1 MLSAKR
7 MLFIDD
13 GNTRRGCVDDDLA
26 ASCWSRAIE
35 MAIDY
40 DAGDTASAANGFS
53 ATADDAVSGDDDAS
67 ATHNSA
73 TIVRQFEFPLT
84 DYSCVL
90 FRALRF
96 PSFRPLFLGLS
107 GSRGG
112 SSVPASLAMRRLDL
126 VAAASAHDCHPPRSR
141 VRSAATPTAFRDA
154 HDGDD
159 VSNPAQL
166 RVRLG
171 RVGSGRVGGRV
182 QPPRRLLLANP
193 DAGHRR
199 RRRRAAVALHR
210 DVHGDGERAL
220 LLLGGAAARRALSRA
235 ARSACVSF
243 RCTAPVRP
251 AGLSMRT
258 HGGAR
263 VTLGDAR
270 WGR

>member
-53 ATADDAVSGDDDAS
+53 ATADDARDDDAS

-96 PSFRPLFLGLS
+96 PSFRPLFLALS

-112 SSVPASLAMRRLDL
+112 SSVPASLATRRLDL
-126 VAAASAHDCHPPRSR
+126 VAAASAHDCHPPRLR
-141 VRSAATPTAFRDA
+141 VRSAATTTAFRDA

-171 RVGSGRVGGRV
+171 RVGSCRVGGRV

-193 DAGHRR
+193 YAGHRR

-258 HGGAR
+258 HGGAS
-263 VTLGDAR
+263 DAR
-270 WGR
+270 WGG